1 MGWIV
6 AIITGILA
14 GWIAEKIMRRNHG
27 LLTNL
32 VVGLIGGVIGNF
44 VLGLVGLGRG
54 GANGWIFSVFAAVLG
69 AVILLAVL
77 GAIKSRR

>member
-32 VVGLIGGVIGNF
+32 IVGLLGGLIGNWILTQ
-44 VLGLVGLGRG
+44 LGAGM
-54 GANGWIFSVFAAVLG
+54 ASNGWLYSLGAAVFG
-69 AVILLAVL
+69 AVILLFVVGL
-77 GAIKSRR
+77 IKGRR